1 METPDSKYAAAMD
14 RIQPF
19 LHNTLTEGH
28 TWKEGKPPVQMV
40 NKRIGPAIETI
51 PQIGDWYE
59 KNIER
64 AIEKGWLSKWG
75 LLHKMNPEQEFQ

>member
-1 METPDSKYAAAMD
+1 MQTPDAKYAAAMD

-28 TWKEGKPPVQMV
+28 TWKEGHPSVQMV
-40 NKRIGPAIETI
+40 SKRIGPAIEAI
-51 PQIGDWYE
+51 PEIGDWYE

-64 AIEKGWLSKWG
+64 AIEKGWLSK
-75 LLHKMNPEQEFQ
+75 